1 MLASLN
7 DIDKI
12 AQIRVKQQKDDWKE
26 DNIDK
31 YDLRNTTKLYLE
43 NI

>member
-26 DNIDK
+26 DYIDK